1 MKKRWVLKSQGD
13 AELITALS
21 KELNVDSHIAEL
33 LVQRGITS
41 YDEAHSFFRPQLDHL
56 HDPFEMKDM
65 DVAIERINIAI
76 KGGEKIMVYGD
87 YDVDGTSAV
96 ALVYSF
102 LKKHYDKV
110 DFYIPDRYLEG
121 YGISTQG
128 IDFAAEE
135 KISLV
140 IALDCGIKAVE
151 KVEYAATKG
160 IDFII
165 CDHHRPGAEIPKAIA
180 VLDPKREDCNYPY
193 DELSGCGLGFKLV
206 QAYALKN
213 NIPFEELYCYLDLV
227 AISIASDIVQITGE
241 NRTLAHFGLQL
252 INSNPRPGIEAV
264 LQYSNISR
272 KPVAQQSNDC
282 IFSRQLTINDL
293 VFLVGP
299 RINAAGR
306 MESGRNSVLILIS
319 ENLED
324 ALAIGKNIDNYNTER
339 RNKDALI
346 TQQAIDMI
354 NGSDR
359 MLKAKST
366 VVYQPD
372 WHKGVIG
379 IVASRLTET
388 FYRPTIVLTNS
399 NGLICGSARSVKDFD
414 IYDAIDECKEL
425 LEHFGGHKY
434 AAGLSLRPENLDAF
448 TKMFERIVT
457 ERIEQYMQM
466 PEIEVDAYLELGAIN
481 AAFYNVVKQFAPFG
495 PGNMTPIFRT
505 DKVVDLGKVRVVG
518 SKHLKLHITYPEKS
532 VYFDAIAFQQTA
544 YYNHILAGRPFN
556 ICYTIEENEWNNSVK
571 LQLNIKDIK
580 DVGED

>member
-1 MKKRWVLKSQGD
+1 MKKRWVLKERGD
-13 AELITALS
+13 AEIAASLVR
-21 KELNVDSHIAEL
+21 ELNVDSNIANL
-33 LVQRGITS
+33 LVQRGITTF
-41 YDEAHSFFRPQLDHL
+41 DAARDFFRPQLEHL
-56 HDPFEMKDM
+56 HDPFLMKDM
-65 DVAIERINIAI
+65 SVAIDRIDQAIA
-76 KGGEKIMVYGD
+76 GGEKILVYGD

-102 LKKHYDKV
+102 LKTRYSAV

-121 YGISTQG
+121 YGISVQG
-128 IDFAAEE
+128 IDYAASENYT
-135 KISLV
+135 LV
-140 IALDCGIKAVE
+140 IALDCGIKATE
-151 KVEYAATKG
+151 KIEYASSKG
-160 IDFII
+160 VDFII
-165 CDHHRPGAEIPKAIA
+165 CDHHRPGSELPAAVA
-180 VLDPKREDCNYPY
+180 VLDPKRDDCGYPY

-206 QAYALKN
+206 QAYAMRN
-213 NIPFEELYCYLDLV
+213 NIPQEELYCYLDLV
-227 AISIASDIVQITGE
+227 AISIASDIVLITGE
-241 NRTLAHFGLQL
+241 NRILAYFGLQR
-252 INSNPRPGIEAV
+252 INTNPRPGIEAV

-272 KPVAQQSNDC
+272 KPVRQNGDC

-339 RNKDALI
+339 RNKDAQI
-346 TQQAIDMI
+346 TQQAVDMI
-354 NGSDR
+354 QNNPKLLNA
-359 MLKAKST
+359 MST
-366 VVYQPD
+366 VVYQSD

-388 FYRPTIVLTNS
+388 FYRPTIVLADS

-414 IYDAIDECKEL
+414 IYDAIDECKDL

-434 AAGLSLRPENLDAF
+434 AAGLSLKPENLRAF
-448 TKMFERIVT
+448 TERFESIVAS
-457 ERIEQYMQM
+457 RIEQHMQV
-466 PEIEVDAYLELGAIN
+466 PEVEVDTMLELSDITP
-481 AAFYNVVKQFAPFG
+481 AFFNVLKQFAPFG
-495 PGNMTPIFRT
+495 PGNMTPVFRT
-505 DKVVDLGKVRVVG
+505 DNVVDFGKVRMVG
-518 SKHLKLHITYPEKS
+518 GKHLKLHITYPERP

-544 YYNHILAGRPFN
+544 YLEHIQAGKPFN

-580 DVGED
+580 EVGAE